1 MTATGGLNQQA
12 PVVLT
17 ALFLGALLVTAIGF
31 LIASVGKDLMS
42 VMAWGVPSMLVLGV
56 PAFGI
61 MFPGVIS
68 DWAKAVP
75 THYLVDTMHRVV
87 NLEAGWSGVWT
98 NLMILLAFDVV
109 LVYLGVAALGRKL
122 R

>member
-1 MTATGGLNQQA
+1 M
-12 PVVLT
+12 
-17 ALFLGALLVTAIGF
+17 
-31 LIASVGKDLMS
+31 LIM
-42 VMAWGVPSMLVLGV
+42 GV

-61 MFPGVIS
+61 LFPGVIS
-68 DWAKAVP
+68 DWIKAVP